1 MDTQLRNPYFTHT
14 EKEINMSAVFTHAGV
29 STLNGV
35 TKARFAND
43 ALRVKVLAKNG
54 HRDIDIIELANPMSK
69 EDAVAFLISIDFA
82 TQNGVTNAATQ
93 AALEDAIEKRA
104 PKAEKAPKVAK
115 APKAKAPA
123 KKGPTMDAIKAKVAA
138 AKKAPVAT
146 KSKAQITAELADL
159 EDAPY

>member
-1 MDTQLRNPYFTHT
+1 
-14 EKEINMSAVFTHAGV
+14 MSVFTHAGV

-54 HRDIDIIELANPMSK
+54 HRDIDIIELKTPMSK
-69 EDAVAFLISIDFA
+69 EDAIAFLISIDFA

-93 AALEDAIEKRA
+93 AALEDAIDKRA
-104 PKAEKAPKVAK
+104 VKPTKEPKVAK
-115 APKAKAPA
+115 VPKAKVPA
-123 KKGPTMDAIKAKVAA
+123 KKAITLESIKAKAVPAS
-138 AKKAPVAT
+138 T
-146 KSKAQITAELADL
+146 LSKVEIQKQLANM